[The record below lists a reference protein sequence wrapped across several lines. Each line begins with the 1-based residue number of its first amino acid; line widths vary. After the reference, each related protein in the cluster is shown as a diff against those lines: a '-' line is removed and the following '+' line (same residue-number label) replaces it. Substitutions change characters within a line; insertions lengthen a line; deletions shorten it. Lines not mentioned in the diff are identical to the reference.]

1 MIDMDLHAR
10 HSTEVRR
17 AADLADGLAKNLRK
31 LNDGPVFDH
40 ERAKLIGEVD
50 AWFVALSEIIG
61 KRQA

>member
-1 MIDMDLHAR
+1 MRIGNFDRELSEQRVEQEKEAAIAAAR
-10 HSTEVRR
+10 S
-17 AADLADGLAKNLRK
+17 ALAG
-31 LNDGPVFDH
+31 H